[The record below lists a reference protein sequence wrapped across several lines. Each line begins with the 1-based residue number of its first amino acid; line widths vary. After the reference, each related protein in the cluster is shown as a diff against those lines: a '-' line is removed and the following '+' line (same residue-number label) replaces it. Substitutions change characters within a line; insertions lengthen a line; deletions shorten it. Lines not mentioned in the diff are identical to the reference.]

1 LEYVEVCKL
10 TRRKTE
16 IRVSRKQPWEIVN
29 YRRHDVVK
37 VYSHKDD
44 ASDLLWIGDAVLILK
59 NDKEV
64 RGPFLAQ
71 IVFENVHSEDVRV
84 KFVQVWGVSFGLWF
98 NLCSP
103 HALDFKVEILL
114 IFHV

>member
-1 LEYVEVCKL
+1 
-10 TRRKTE
+10 
-16 IRVSRKQPWEIVN
+16 
-29 YRRHDVVK
+29 VK

-71 IVFENVHSEDVRV
+71 IVFENVHSEEVRV
-84 KFVQVWGVSFGLWF
+84 KFVQVWGVSFVL
-98 NLCSP
+98 
-103 HALDFKVEILL
+103 
-114 IFHV
+114 

>member
-1 LEYVEVCKL
+1 
-10 TRRKTE
+10 
-16 IRVSRKQPWEIVN
+16 
-29 YRRHDVVK
+29 VK

-44 ASDLLWIGDAVLILK
+44 ASDLLWIGDAALILK

-84 KFVQVWGVSFGLWF
+84 NFVQVWGVNFVLYF
-98 NLCSP
+98 YTCSP
-103 HALDFKVEILL
+103 WVFDLKSNIY
-114 IFHV
+114 